1 MKIHAVIFLLFLGHQ
16 VALAQP
22 PLLERKISVELRGE
36 SVEESL
42 KKIAVAGAFVFSYN
56 PAILER
62 NKSLHHRFVNKS
74 IRQILDE
81 IFKGSVQYKVHGN
94 YIILT
99 AGEQASLKKEP
110 TVVKGYVI
118 DRATGESLKDVSVY
132 DPVSLTSALTDSYGY
147 FEIKIERPP
156 SDVTLSVNRLNY
168 ADTIVVVHEEGR
180 LLNIPISIDK
190 EKIVLLADSVS
201 EKVKRFWHRQAV
213 FFSNMNLLNVDDT
226 IYRRAQFS
234 LVPFVGTNHKMSG
247 NVINDYSLNILG
259 GYSLGVRKGEFG
271 GLANLVRG
279 DVEGVQVAGL
289 FNGVGGDVRGVQLAG
304 LMNGNGQ
311 SSEGAQFTGG
321 LNINLGQTRAVTV
334 GGIGNIAVGSSEAH
348 QIAGVFNIAAQDKE
362 VLQLAGVYNIAAGSM
377 EGVQLGGVFNIVGK
391 QIHGV
396 QVAGVFNVA
405 SGTLEGAQISG
416 VANFASKVK
425 GTQIGLIN
433 IADSIDGVPI
443 GFMSIV
449 WKGYHKIEVS
459 ADEVFYHNIS
469 FRTGVRQF
477 YNIFTAGAKPSTY
490 NDDKTTWSF
499 GYGVGTAP
507 RLSRKLFLNF
517 DLTANQIVEGNSVD
531 RLNLLNKLYV
541 GFDYQAFKK
550 LSFTMGATLNGYLT
564 EDFSGDYPSLFTDY
578 QPSVFYVRDFR
589 DHDLKMWLG
598 AKIGVRFL

>member
-1 MKIHAVIFLLFLGHQ
+1 MKIHAFIILLFLGHN
-16 VALAQP
+16 VAFAQT
-22 PLLERKISVELRGE
+22 PLLERKVSVELRGE

-42 KKIAVAGAFVFSYN
+42 KKIAVAGGFVFSYS
-56 PAILER
+56 PSILER
-62 NKSLHHRFVNKS
+62 SRALHYRFVNKP

-81 IFKGSVQYKVHGN
+81 IFKGSVQYKAHGN

-156 SDVTLSVNRLNY
+156 SDVTLSVNRMNY
-168 ADTIVVVHEEGR
+168 ADTVVTVHHEGR
-180 LLNIPISIDK
+180 LINIPISIDE
-190 EKIVLLADSVS
+190 EKISLLADSVS
-201 EKVKRFWHRQAV
+201 EKVKRFWHKQAV
-213 FFSNMNLLNVDDT
+213 FFSNMNVLNVDDT
-226 IYRRAQFS
+226 IYRASQIS
-234 LVPFVGTNHKMSG
+234 LFPFVGTNHKMSG
-247 NVINDYSLNILG
+247 NVINDYSLNILA
-259 GYSLGVRKGEFG
+259 GYALGVRKIEIG

-279 DVEGVQVAGL
+279 DVSGVQVSGL
-289 FNGVGGDVRGVQLAG
+289 FNGVGGDVRGVQFAG

-311 SSEGAQFTGG
+311 SSEGAQFAGG
-321 LNINLGQTRAVTV
+321 LNVNLGQTHAVTV
-334 GGIGNIAVGSSEAH
+334 GGIGNIAMRVSEAP
-348 QIAGVFNIAAQDKE
+348 QIAGVFNISAQDGE
-362 VLQLAGVYNIAAGSM
+362 VLQLAGVYNIAARNMNGM
-377 EGVQLGGVFNIVGK
+377 QLGGVFNITGK
-391 QIHGV
+391 HLAGV
-396 QVAGVFNVA
+396 QLAGIFNVA
-405 SGTLEGAQISG
+405 HQTLEGIQIAG

-433 IADSIDGVPI
+433 IADSIDGIPI
-443 GFMSIV
+443 GFLSIV
-449 WKGYHKIEVS
+449 RKGYHKIEVS
-459 ADEVFYHNIS
+459 ADEIFFHNLS

-477 YNIFTAGAKPSTY
+477 YNILSAGAKPSTY
-490 NDDKTTWSF
+490 NDDATVWSF

-507 RLSRKLFLNF
+507 RLSRRLFLNF

-550 LSFTMGATLNGYLT
+550 LSFTMGATVNGYLT
-564 EDFSGDYPSLFTDY
+564 ENFSGEYPSLFTDY
-578 QPSVFYVRDFR
+578 QPSIFYDRHFR
-589 DHDLKMWLG
+589 DHNLKMWLG